1 MLNVFTYMSQDDIV
15 DILGNLS
22 IWQRKQFL
30 NMMKNRDSDDLEKLL
45 AYDPDTAGGL
55 MTTEFIALNENLTVY
70 EAFETIRKI
79 APEKEVIETLFVVD
93 AKTLLKG
100 TVDIRDIFTK
110 SDQQKLSEIL
120 NPNVIS
126 VRFLP

>member
-1 MLNVFTYMSQDDIV
+1 M
-15 DILGNLS
+15 
-22 IWQRKQFL
+22 
-30 NMMKNRDSDDLEKLL
+30 
-45 AYDPDTAGGL
+45 
-55 MTTEFIALNENLTVY
+55 
-70 EAFETIRKI
+70 
-79 APEKEVIETLFVVD
+79 VD

-126 VRFLP
+126 VTPTTDQEEVSLIVTKYNLSVVPVVNNKNRILGIITNDDIIHVINENCQC